1 MSNFTCNNNSVQKSV
16 IKSSKFPFIF
26 PVRGSALPFEKVEQ
40 VTRMCFFFA
49 KHNIATFDMELTV
62 MICRPDM
69 G

>member
-40 VTRMCFFFA
+40 VTAMFFFFRETQHCHIRHGTNSDDLQA
-49 KHNIATFDMELTV
+49 
-62 MICRPDM
+62 
-69 G
+69 